1 MNDLESIYNSIESGF
16 LPKSAVTIVQEFEEN
31 PTINLNANNLEEGLM
46 ERFGISQS
54 DAEIL
59 ADYFI
64 KNGFVR

>member
-16 LPKSAVTIVQEFEEN
+16 LPISAVTIVQEFEEN